1 MPLQG
6 SFTAFKSI

>member
-6 SFTAFKSI
+6 SLSTTV